1 MERLF
6 GFIYLYRVFFT
17 FLALQFFC
25 AWLLVQNNAY
35 HSAGFFNTSNQL
47 AARTVA
53 VSQNINAYFSLREVN
68 RQLAEEN
75 ARLRKK
81 LEQRNQSLYR
91 LDTREVKDRAVINR
105 FDFISARVINNSTR
119 LYKNH
124 ITINKGRNNGIEP
137 GMAVINASGAVGKVK
152 SASAHFAVLISL
164 LNIDN
169 QISCAVKNSDY
180 FGTAQWDGTDPRMID
195 LKYIPRHA
203 KPAAGD
209 TVVTSGYNA
218 VFPPGVPVGVI
229 EQVSLKP
236 EAVFYDIRVRL
247 AQDFAR
253 LNFVEVVRSRLRHEQ
268 DSLEKTLG
276 EQK

>member
-6 GFIYLYRVFFT
+6 SFIYLYRVFFT
-17 FLALQFFC
+17 FLVIELFC
-25 AWLLVQNNAY
+25 AWLVVQNNNYQNAM
-35 HSAGFFNTSNQL
+35 FFNTSNLL
-47 AARTVA
+47 AARTVS
-53 VSQNINAYFSLREVN
+53 VSQNINSYFSLRDVN

-81 LEQRNQSLYR
+81 LEQRNQSLFR
-91 LDTREVKDRAVINR
+91 LDTREIKDPAVINR
-105 FDFISARVINNSTR
+105 FDFISARVINNTTR

-124 ITINKGRNNGIEP
+124 ITIDKGRSNGIEP

-152 SASAHFAVLISL
+152 TVSRHFAVLISL
-164 LNIDN
+164 LNTDN
-169 QISCAVKNSDY
+169 QVSCIIKNSNY

-209 TVVTSGYNA
+209 TVVTSGFNA
-218 VFPPGVPVGVI
+218 VFPPGILVGII
-229 EQVSLKP
+229 EQATLKP
-236 EAVFYDIRVRL
+236 EAPFYEIRVRL
-247 AQDFAR
+247 GQDFAR
-253 LNFVEVVRSRLRHEQ
+253 LSFVEVIRTPLRDEQ
-268 DSLEKTLG
+268 DSLEQTLG